1 MAKQF
6 EGFITAPA
14 TPEFLLRAKVTASL
28 LGISRSELVRRAMRE
43 FMDKPEVK
51 KLAKAN
57 LDIIKKA

>member
-1 MAKQF
+1 MARH
-6 EGFITAPA
+6 FITAE
-14 TPEFLLRAKVTASL
+14 TSSELLHKAKITAFL